1 MALLREISNAW
12 RFFSKTPRSEKA
24 ILFYAEHKGDLP
36 YFEGIIRELTQARG
50 RTISYITSDAGDP
63 VLAKDDPHVRTFY
76 LKTLLP
82 YLFIYINSDVCA
94 MTVPDLD
101 HLRLRRSLNPV
112 HYIYVMHTLVST
124 FRTYRPNALDAY
136 DAIFCAG
143 PHHVEEIRRREE
155 FAKLKPKVF
164 IEQGY
169 WRLEEVCRK
178 FQEYKNTQRGPA
190 SPSQGGQKTILIA
203 PSWGKD
209 NVLELCG
216 IELVRTLLGEEY
228 KVIVRPHP
236 ETTRKSP
243 ELLKSF
249 RDEFSGNQNFILEEN
264 IASVDSLLEA
274 DLLICD
280 MSGVAVEYA
289 FGTERPVLF
298 IDTPLKVINPNYEE
312 LGLEPVELT
321 LRPLL
326 GPSIDPKDIK
336 NIGGVI
342 KQLFEQKDNYRQK
355 LRDLRARYVF
365 NFGNSSKIAA
375 DYILSKVDQK

>member
-155 FAKLKPKVF
+155 FAKLKPKVLV
-164 IEQGY
+164 EQGY
-169 WRLEEVCRK
+169 WRLEEVYQK
-178 FQEYKNTQRGPA
+178 YQEYRKT
-190 SPSQGGQKTILIA
+190 SLTKKQKTILIA

-209 NVLELCG
+209 NLLESCG
-216 IELVRTLLGEEY
+216 VELARTLLRDRY
-228 KVIVRPHP
+228 TVIVRPHP
-236 ETTRKSP
+236 ETVRRSP
-243 ELLKSF
+243 ELLQAF
-249 RDEFSGNQNFILEEN
+249 RDEFLGNKNFMLEDS
-264 IASVDSLLEA
+264 ITSIDSLLEA

-289 FGTERPVLF
+289 LGTERPVLF
-298 IDTPLKVINPNYEE
+298 VDVPLKVGNPNFGE

-321 LRPLL
+321 LR
-326 GPSIDPKDIK
+326 
-336 NIGGVI
+336 
-342 KQLFEQKDNYRQK
+342 
-355 LRDLRARYVF
+355 RDLGECIALADIAQVSKRVAALIAKREKYQTKLCNLREKYVF
-365 NFGNSSKIAA
+365 HFGNSSKIGA
-375 DYILSKVDQK
+375 DYILSKMA